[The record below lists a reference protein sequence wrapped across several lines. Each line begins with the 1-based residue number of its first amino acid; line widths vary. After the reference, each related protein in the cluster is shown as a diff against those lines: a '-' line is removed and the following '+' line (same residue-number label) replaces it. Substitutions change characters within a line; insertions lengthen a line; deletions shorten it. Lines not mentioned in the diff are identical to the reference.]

1 MRESFVFHNEY
12 IADLPDEYKAIF
24 AMYTIN
30 YALNNEHPAI
40 AENTLEWALWS
51 KIAKRIDQEREKY
64 ESIKAK
70 RAEAGKKH
78 KGNQYAKAKNE
89 ATKQETSE
97 PESESPSENEEL
109 EKKEESTEKAV
120 EKSKTKTFKK
130 PTLEEVEAYCTER
143 KNNIDAQ
150 SFFDFYESK
159 GWKVGAVKMK
169 DWKASIRT
177 WEKRK
182 KNEEMQQLNTNT
194 RALWGNES
202 NIPDEIMN
210 MM

>member
-1 MRESFVFHNEY
+1 MRESFVFHSEY
-12 IADLPDEYKAIF
+12 IEDLPDEYKATF

-30 YALNNEHPAI
+30 YALNNEHPAVT
-40 AENTLEWALWS
+40 ENTLEWALWI

-78 KGNQYAKAKNE
+78 KGNQYTKEKSKQEEEKNE
-89 ATKQETSE
+89 ALK
-97 PESESPSENEEL
+97 
-109 EKKEESTEKAV
+109 EKAD
-120 EKSKTKTFKK
+120 EKTKTKTFEK
-130 PTLEEVEAYCTER
+130 PSIEEIKAYCVER
-143 KNNIDAQ
+143 KNNVDAC

-169 DWKASIRT
+169 DWKASVRT
-177 WEKRK
+177 WEQRQKL
-182 KNEEMQQLNTNT
+182 EASQQKSTG
-194 RALWGNES
+194 ALWGNES

-210 MM
+210 TF